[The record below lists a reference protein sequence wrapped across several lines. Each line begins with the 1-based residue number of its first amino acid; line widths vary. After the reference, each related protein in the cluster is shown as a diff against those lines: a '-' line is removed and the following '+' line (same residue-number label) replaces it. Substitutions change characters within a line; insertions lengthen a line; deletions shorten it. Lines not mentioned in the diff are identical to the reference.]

1 MIRRQAWRTAQLW
14 DPTRVFS
21 LSKPPSNRSFI
32 LTVHAPFLT
41 NPQSPPS
48 PLLSL
53 PSTVISGSL
62 PRLLSGRGH
71 LPRYTNFHILTS
83 PPHAAAAHPS
93 FSGFLEV
100 QKMNGTAGASS
111 RGRHTNACQDFTPK
125 PLPLHLHFDD
135 EHCCSVLAC
144 GIRLT
149 WGTCMKAALH
159 KVDCWTRPLHAILV
173 AKEEM
178 TSHQI
183 QSTESV
189 SGHEPISC
197 LDQ

>member
-1 MIRRQAWRTAQLW
+1 MFRIACLHNDKEMIRRQAWRTAQLW

-100 QKMNGTAGASS
+100 QKMNGTAGAGLRVKAYQCVPRFYS
-111 RGRHTNACQDFTPK
+111 R
-125 PLPLHLHFDD
+125 
-135 EHCCSVLAC
+135 
-144 GIRLT
+144 
-149 WGTCMKAALH
+149 
-159 KVDCWTRPLHAILV
+159 
-173 AKEEM
+173 
-178 TSHQI
+178 
-183 QSTESV
+183 
-189 SGHEPISC
+189 ISAGSFAR
-197 LDQ
+197 